1 VGRWIYLADAADDF
15 FEDCRR
21 GRFNPYRGAFGARPT
36 LHEIENLRLAM
47 TAILC
52 EAENALALMDDYPTP
67 ELREILANILYLGMP
82 NKATEITKR
91 LNAEIAGTDTN
102 RNDDEKGKHR
112 T

>member
-1 VGRWIYLADAADDF
+1 
-15 FEDCRR
+15 
-21 GRFNPYRGAFGARPT
+21 
-36 LHEIENLRLAM
+36 
-47 TAILC
+47 
-52 EAENALALMDDYPTP
+52 MDDYPTP

-91 LNAEIAGTDTN
+91 LNAELAGTDTN